1 MKTAIVTDSTA
12 DITPEMT
19 AQWGIRVIPAILV
32 VEGQSYEDGQGLSRR
47 EFYERLPAMQQVPTT
62 ASPPVSRFEATYR
75 QLLETGYDAVVS
87 IHVSSTLSSIY
98 DMACLGARPFGER
111 VRVIDSEQLTLGI
124 GFQALAAAE
133 AAAQGASLDEIAA
146 RVADTRRRVRVYAM
160 LDTLEYVRRSG
171 RVGWAR
177 ARIGALLRI
186 KPFVEVRDGRVLDLG
201 KARTRRKGID
211 HLLELLKGLGPLER
225 LAILHTNAEA
235 DAQAFAERITWEHPP
250 DPPVINVTTVIGT
263 HVGPNG
269 LGFAAVLA
277 PDEERANG

>member
-211 HLLELLKGLGPLER
+211 HLLDLLKGLGSLER